1 MEQRW
6 ARREV
11 RLCPPLLHAR
21 PLQDLHTAELMM
33 TYEPFLDGDE
43 STSHSVCVR
52 ISVPARIA
60 SKEELLTKLASHLF
74 FPDYFGGNWD
84 AFEECLRDLS
94 WLSVGRVVLIHADIP
109 LVNDVANARTYLA
122 ILSDAVHKMSK
133 SEDHPLSV
141 VFPTKFREQ
150 IEWLLRS
157 QRSQD
162 AKRST

>member
-1 MEQRW
+1 MSNESFI
-6 ARREV
+6 
-11 RLCPPLLHAR
+11 
-21 PLQDLHTAELMM
+21 
-33 TYEPFLDGDE
+33 YGDE
-43 STSHSVCVR
+43 STSRSLSARV
-52 ISVPARIA
+52 SVPARIA
-60 SKEELLTKLASHLF
+60 SKEELLTTLANHLR

-94 WLSVGRVVLIHADIP
+94 WLSVGRVVLTHADIP

-141 VFPTKFREQ
+141 AFPSKFREQ